1 MEAVDVNLK
10 EQCVLTEMQEK
21 LNSNLKKYEGDR
33 YKLDGI
39 LEKKKLEMNR
49 INEKC
54 QKNVNDVSK

>member
-1 MEAVDVNLK
+1 LEAVDVNLK

-39 LEKKKLEMNR
+39 LGLIEAPRRYVFEAHEYEYIL
-49 INEKC
+49 
-54 QKNVNDVSK
+54 